1 MLFNSMSNIQ
11 QYMHMYVVIAYNGP
25 KLHMC
30 AYTDNTA
37 MNTDLMVTR
46 YWKCSIHST
55 DVFRLRVGTMQ
66 HVLKFKCS
74 TYIV

>member
-1 MLFNSMSNIQ
+1 MHFHSMSNIQ
-11 QYMHMYVVIAYNGP
+11 QYMLMHVVTSFNRP

-30 AYTDNTA
+30 GYTDNTG

-46 YWKCSIHST
+46 YWKCSNHST
-55 DVFRLRVGTMQ
+55 DVFRLRFRPMQ
-66 HVLKFKCS
+66 HVLKFKYS

>member
-1 MLFNSMSNIQ
+1 MHFHSMSNIQ
-11 QYMHMYVVIAYNGP
+11 QYMHMYVFIACNGP

-46 YWKCSIHST
+46 Y
-55 DVFRLRVGTMQ
+55 
-66 HVLKFKCS
+66 
-74 TYIV
+74 

>member
-1 MLFNSMSNIQ
+1 MHFHSMSNIQ
-11 QYMHMYVVIAYNGP
+11 QCMHMYVVIACNGP

-46 YWKCSIHST
+46 Y
-55 DVFRLRVGTMQ
+55 
-66 HVLKFKCS
+66 
-74 TYIV
+74 

>member
-1 MLFNSMSNIQ
+1 MHFHSMSHIQ
-11 QYMHMYVVIAYNGP
+11 QYMHMYVVIACNGP

-46 YWKCSIHST
+46 
-55 DVFRLRVGTMQ
+55 FRNARFTAQMCFDY
-66 HVLKFKCS
+66 VLELCN
-74 TYIV
+74 TYLNSNVALT

>member
-1 MLFNSMSNIQ
+1 MHFHSMSNIQ
-11 QYMHMYVVIAYNGP
+11 QYMHMYVVIACNGP

-37 MNTDLMVTR
+37 MKPDLMVIR

-55 DVFRLRVGTMQ
+55 DVFRLRCATMQ
-66 HVLKFKCS
+66 HVLK
-74 TYIV
+74 V

>member
-1 MLFNSMSNIQ
+1 MHFHSMSNIQ
-11 QYMHMYVVIAYNGP
+11 QYMHMYVVIACNGP

-37 MNTDLMVTR
+37 MNTDLMVIR
-46 YWKCSIHST
+46 YWNCSIHST
-55 DVFRLRVGTMQ
+55 DLCILRCATMQ
-66 HVLKFKCS
+66 HVLKVKCS

>member
-1 MLFNSMSNIQ
+1 MHFHSMSNIQ
-11 QYMHMYVVIAYNGP
+11 QYMHMYVVIACKGP

-30 AYTDNTA
+30 AYTDNTG
-37 MNTDLMVTR
+37 MKTDLMVIR
-46 YWKCSIHST
+46 YQKCSIHST
-55 DVFRLRVGTMQ
+55 DVFRLRFGTMQ